1 VRYEDKVKREAI
13 RWSKSIEKRSSIF
26 QRGSKRVQ
34 TSINEKIPE
43 RMHNIVTDGIR
54 SMIELSLTTSEY
66 IRPVAVNPD
75 WTFLEKE
82 EQVRELIKQYKRA
95 ASVEGAGTG
104 FGGFWLGMADF
115 PLLLSIKMKFLFD
128 AAQIYG
134 LSVHSYQE
142 RVYLLHVFMLAFSS
156 DEARGE
162 VKRKVLNWDEL
173 SLEEKNVDWKTLQLE
188 YRDTIDL
195 VKLLQLLPGFG
206 AIVGYVANGRLLE
219 HLGETTIQCSRL
231 RIL

>member
-1 VRYEDKVKREAI
+1 MYEEKVKKEAV
-13 RWSKSIEKRSSIF
+13 RWSKSIDKRSSIL

-34 TSINEKIPE
+34 TSINERIPE
-43 RMHNIVTDGIR
+43 RMHNIVTDSIR
-54 SMIELSLTTSEY
+54 SMVELSLTTSEY
-66 IRPVAVNPD
+66 IRPVSVDPN
-75 WTFLEKE
+75 WTFEEKE
-82 EQVRELIKQYKRA
+82 EQVRVLIKQYKRV

-162 VKRKVLNWDEL
+162 VKRKVLNWEDL
-173 SLEEKNVDWKTLQLE
+173 SLKEKNVDWKTLQLE

-195 VKLLQLLPGFG
+195 VKLFQLLPGFG
-206 AIVGYVANGRLLE
+206 AIVGYIANGRLLE

-231 RIL
+231 RLL